1 MHRPP
6 MSRSHGA
13 GPPPQEDRDDARVD
27 SAFRLDPGQDEKTAT
42 RAIFELLQSHDE
54 RLDAMTVHGHTVA
67 QQVAELT
74 IAMKLMED
82 RIPDLMARGIVAAV
96 GSPDTWTAAKK
107 AMRKEAQDAAGGWL
121 LGLVKFAVDKVMWAG
136 LFLLAVYWVGGV
148 PALVA
153 LFKMKVS
160 SP

>member
-1 MHRPP
+1 
-6 MSRSHGA
+6 MSRSQ
-13 GPPPQEDRDDARVD
+13 PPPAHDEDAEARAD
-27 SAFRLDPGQDEKTAT
+27 SAFRLEHQHDEKTAT

-74 IAMKLMED
+74 VAMKLMED

-121 LGLVKFAVDKVMWAG
+121 LGMFKFALDKVMWAG

>member
-1 MHRPP
+1 
-6 MSRSHGA
+6 MSRSH
-13 GPPPQEDRDDARVD
+13 PHPTLEDAPELRVD
-27 SAFRLDPGQDEKTAT
+27 SAFQMEHQHGEESAT

-74 IAMKLMED
+74 IAMSSMKEQ
-82 RIPDLMARGIVAAV
+82 IPELMARGIVAAV

-121 LGLVKFAVDKVMWAG
+121 LGMLKFAVDKVMWAG
-136 LFLLAVYWVGGV
+136 LFLLAVYWVGGM

-153 LFKMKVS
+153 LFKIKVS

>member
-1 MHRPP
+1 
-6 MSRSHGA
+6 MSRSQQA
-13 GPPPQEDRDDARVD
+13 PPPASDEAAEARAE
-27 SAFRLDPGQDEKTAT
+27 SAFHLGQQHDEKNAT

-54 RLDAMTVHGHTVA
+54 RLDAMTVYGHTVA

-74 IAMKLMED
+74 IAMSLMKEQ
-82 RIPDLMARGIVAAV
+82 IPELMARGIVTAV
-96 GSPDTWTAAKK
+96 GSPETWTAAKK

-121 LGLVKFAVDKVMWAG
+121 LGMFKFAIDKVMWAG
-136 LFLLAVYWVGGV
+136 LFLLAVYWVGGM